1 MLLGLVIRDI
11 VLIDRLE
18 LSFSPGL
25 TVLTGET
32 GAGKSILL
40 DALGLALGAR
50 AEGGL
55 LRAGAAQASV
65 TAEFELP
72 KRHPL
77 RDLLEEQG
85 LEVDDNLLLRR
96 QLGSDGRSRAFLND
110 QPVGVGLLRR
120 IGDALV
126 EIVGQFEQH
135 GLLDPSTHGEM
146 LDAHGGHDAPGVAA
160 LWGQWQQARETR
172 SAAEAEIAAA
182 KRDEEYL
189 RHAAEELHGLSPQPG
204 EEASLAEQRSLM
216 LHRSKLVEALQA
228 GLEELSGD
236 SGAEQR
242 MNQARRRLDRIAD
255 KAQGKLDPATAALD
269 RAQAELADV
278 VEQLN
283 RLASDL
289 DADPRRLEKIE
300 DRLYALR
307 DLARKHNVQVDDLA
321 ALHERIEAQLARLD
335 DRSGALAQ
343 LTKVE
348 AEARQAYG
356 GAAEALS
363 QVRKKT
369 AAKLD
374 KAVMAEL
381 PPLKLDKAKFNTV
394 VERQEE
400 GQWGPT
406 GMDRVAFEVATN
418 PGSPPGPIARIAS
431 GGELARFLLALKVV
445 LAAQGSAPTL
455 VFDEVESG
463 IGGATAA
470 AVGERLARL
479 ARTRQ
484 LLVVT
489 HSPQVAAQGQHHW
502 RVEKSAGKAGSLTR
516 AGRLDA
522 PARREE
528 IARMLSG
535 ATVSEE
541 ARAAADQLLG
551 ARLAAS

>member
-11 VLIDRLE
+11 VLIERLA
-18 LSFSPGL
+18 LAFSPGL

-50 AEGGL
+50 AEAGL
-55 LRAGAAQASV
+55 LRAGAAQATV

-77 RDLLEEQG
+77 RALLEEQG
-85 LEVDDNLLLRR
+85 LDVEDNLLLRR
-96 QLGSDGRSRAFLND
+96 QLAADGRSRAFLND
-110 QPVGVGLLRR
+110 QPIGVGLLRQ
-120 IGDALV
+120 IGDSLV

-146 LDAHGGHDAPGVAA
+146 LDAHGGHDAPGVALA
-160 LWGQWQQARETR
+160 WKQWQEARQARST
-172 SAAEAEIAAA
+172 AEAEIAAA
-182 KRDEEYL
+182 RRDEEFL
-189 RHAAEELHGLSPQPG
+189 RHAADELAGLEPQPG
-204 EEASLAEQRSLM
+204 EEAGLAEQRSLM
-216 LHRSKLVEALQA
+216 LHRSKLVEAIQA
-228 GLEELSGD
+228 AVEELSGED
-236 SGAEQR
+236 GSEQQ
-242 MNQARRRLDRIAD
+242 MNRARRRLDRIAD
-255 KAQGKLDPATAALD
+255 KAQGRLDPATAALD
-269 RAQAELADV
+269 RAQAEIADV
-278 VEQLN
+278 IQQLD
-283 RLASDL
+283 RLARDL

-307 DLARKHNVQVDDLA
+307 DLARKHNVPVDDLA
-321 ALHERIEAQLARLD
+321 ALRDRIEAQLTRLD
-335 DRSGALAQ
+335 DRSGSLAR
-343 LTKVE
+343 LTKAE
-348 AEARQAYG
+348 AEARQAYIG
-356 GAAEALS
+356 VGEALS
-363 QVRKKT
+363 KARGKT

-381 PPLKLDKAKFNTV
+381 APLKLEKARFVTV
-394 VERQEE
+394 VDRLEE
-400 GQWGPT
+400 PQWGPS
-406 GMDRVAFEVATN
+406 GLDRVAFEVATN
-418 PGSPPGPIARIAS
+418 PGSAPGPIGRIAS

-445 LAAQGSAPTL
+445 LAAEGSAATL
-455 VFDEVESG
+455 VFDEVDSG

-479 ARTRQ
+479 AKSRQ

-502 RVEKSAGKAGSLTR
+502 RVEKSAGKAGSLTQ

-522 PARREE
+522 SQRREE

-541 ARAAADQLLG
+541 ARAAADRLLG
-551 ARLAAS
+551 ARLV

>member
-11 VLIDRLE
+11 VLIERLE
-18 LSFSPGL
+18 LAFSPGL

-50 AEGGL
+50 AEAGL
-55 LRAGAAQASV
+55 LRAGASQASV

-77 RDLLEEQG
+77 RVLLEEQG
-85 LEVDDNLLLRR
+85 LEVEDNLLLRR
-96 QLGSDGRSRAFLND
+96 QLAADGRSRAFLND
-110 QPVGVGLLRR
+110 QPIGVGLLRQ
-120 IGDALV
+120 IGDSLV

-135 GLLDPSTHGEM
+135 GLLDPATHGEM
-146 LDAHGGHDAPGVAA
+146 LDAHGAHDAPGVAA
-160 LWGQWQQARETR
+160 AWKQWQEARQARST
-172 SAAEAEIAAA
+172 AEAEIAAA
-182 KRDEEYL
+182 RRDEEFL
-189 RHAAEELHGLSPQPG
+189 RHAAEELAGLDPQPG
-204 EEASLAEQRSLM
+204 EEAGLAEQRSLR
-216 LHRSKLVEALQA
+216 LHRSKLVEAIQA
-228 GLEELSGD
+228 AVEELSGED
-236 SGAEQR
+236 GSEQQ
-242 MNQARRRLDRIAD
+242 MNRARRRLDRIAD
-255 KAQGKLDPATAALD
+255 KAQGRLDPATAALD
-269 RAQAELADV
+269 RAQAEIAEV
-278 VEQLN
+278 IQQLD
-283 RLASDL
+283 RLARDL

-307 DLARKHNVQVDDLA
+307 DLARKHNVAVDNLA
-321 ALHERIEAQLARLD
+321 ALRERIEAQLARLD
-335 DRSGALAQ
+335 DRSGSLAG
-343 LTKVE
+343 LSKME
-348 AEARQAYG
+348 AEARQAYVV
-356 GAAEALS
+356 AADALS
-363 QVRKKT
+363 QARRKT

-381 PPLKLDKAKFNTV
+381 APLKLEKARFVTV
-394 VERQEE
+394 VDRLEE
-400 GQWGPT
+400 PQWGPS
-406 GMDRVAFEVATN
+406 GLDRIAFEVATN
-418 PGSPPGPIARIAS
+418 PGSAPGPIGRIAS

-445 LAAQGSAPTL
+445 LAAQGSAATL
-455 VFDEVESG
+455 VFDEVDSG

-479 ARTRQ
+479 AKSRQ

-502 RVEKSAGKAGSLTR
+502 RVEKSAGKAGSLTQ

-522 PARREE
+522 SQRREE

-541 ARAAADQLLG
+541 ARAAADRLLG
-551 ARLAAS
+551 ARLA

>member
-11 VLIDRLE
+11 VLIERLE
-18 LSFSPGL
+18 LAFSPGL

-50 AEGGL
+50 AEAGL

-77 RDLLEEQG
+77 RALLEEQG
-85 LEVDDNLLLRR
+85 LEVEDNLLLRR
-96 QLGSDGRSRAFLND
+96 QLGADGRSRAFLND
-110 QPVGVGLLRR
+110 QPIGVGLLRQ
-120 IGDALV
+120 IGDGLV

-146 LDAHGGHDAPGVAA
+146 LDAHGGHDAPAVAA
-160 LWGQWQQARETR
+160 AWKQWQEARQARST
-172 SAAEAEIAAA
+172 AEAEIAAA
-182 KRDEEYL
+182 RRDEEFL
-189 RHAAEELHGLSPQPG
+189 RHAAEELAGLAPQAG
-204 EEASLAEQRSLM
+204 EEAGLAEQRSLM
-216 LHRSKLVEALQA
+216 LHRSKLVEAIQA
-228 GLEELSGD
+228 AQEELSGED
-236 SGAEQR
+236 GGEQQLNR
-242 MNQARRRLDRIAD
+242 ARRRLDRIAD
-255 KAQGKLDPATAALD
+255 KAQGRLDPATAALD
-269 RAQAELADV
+269 RAQAEIADV
-278 VEQLN
+278 VEQLD
-283 RLASDL
+283 RLARDL

-307 DLARKHNVQVDDLA
+307 DMARKHNVPVDDLA
-321 ALHERIEAQLARLD
+321 ALRERIEAQLTRLD
-335 DRSGALAQ
+335 DRSGSLAR
-343 LTKVE
+343 LTKME
-348 AEARQAYG
+348 AETRQAYI

-363 QVRKKT
+363 QMRRKT
-369 AAKLD
+369 AIKLD

-381 PPLKLDKAKFNTV
+381 APLKLDKARFTTV
-394 VERQEE
+394 VDRVEE
-400 GQWGPT
+400 PQWGPT
-406 GMDRVAFEVATN
+406 GLDRVAFEVATN
-418 PGSPPGPIARIAS
+418 PGSAPGPIGRIAS

-445 LAAQGSAPTL
+445 LAAQGSAATL
-455 VFDEVESG
+455 VFDEVDSG

-479 ARTRQ
+479 AKSRQ

-502 RVEKSAGKAGSLTR
+502 RVEKSSGKSGSLTE

-522 PARREE
+522 SARREE

-541 ARAAADQLLG
+541 ARAAADRLLG
-551 ARLAAS
+551 ARLV

>member
-11 VLIDRLE
+11 VLIDRLD
-18 LSFSPGL
+18 LAFAPGL

-50 AEGGL
+50 AEASL
-55 LRAGAAQASV
+55 LRAGASQATV

-72 KRHPL
+72 RHHRL
-77 RDLLEEQG
+77 RELLNEQG
-85 LEVDDNLLLRR
+85 LAVDDSLLLRR
-96 QLGSDGRSRAFLND
+96 QLGADGRSRAFVND
-110 QPVGVGLLRR
+110 QPVGVGLLRQ
-120 IGDALV
+120 IGDGMV

-135 GLLDPSTHGEM
+135 GLLDPATHGEM
-146 LDAHGGHDAPGVAA
+146 LDAHGGHDRPGVAEA
-160 LWGQWQQARETR
+160 WRRWQSAREAR
-172 SAAEAEIAAA
+172 GAAEAEIAAA

-189 RHAAEELHGLSPQPG
+189 RHAAEELSGLAPQPG
-204 EEASLAEQRSLM
+204 EEAGLAEQRSLM
-216 LHRSKLVEALQA
+216 LHRSKLVEAMETALGELA
-228 GLEELSGD
+228 GERGGES
-236 SGAEQR
+236 Q

-255 KAQGKLDPATAALD
+255 KAQGRLDPAIAALD
-269 RAQAELADV
+269 RAQSELAEAV
-278 VEQLN
+278 SALT
-283 RLASDL
+283 RLSTDL

-307 DLARKHNVQVDDLA
+307 DLARKHNVGVDDLA

-335 DRSGALAQ
+335 DRTGSLAR
-343 LTKVE
+343 LTQAE
-348 AEARQAYG
+348 AEARQSYVA
-356 GAAEALS
+356 AAEALS
-363 QVRKKT
+363 QARKRT

-381 PPLKLDKAKFNTV
+381 PPLKLDKAKFATV
-394 VERQEE
+394 IERLPEA
-400 GQWGPT
+400 QWGIA
-406 GMDRVAFEVATN
+406 GIERIAFEVATN
-418 PGSPPGPIARIAS
+418 PGNPPGPIGRIAS

-445 LAAQGSAPTL
+445 LAAEGSAPTL
-455 VFDEVESG
+455 VFDEVDSG

-479 ARTRQ
+479 ARSRQ

-489 HSPQVAAQGQHHW
+489 HSPQVAAQAQHHW

-516 AGRLDA
+516 AGELDP

-535 ATVSEE
+535 ATVSDE
-541 ARAAADQLLG
+541 ARAAADRLLG
-551 ARLAAS
+551 AAR

>member
-11 VLIDRLE
+11 VLIERLE
-18 LSFSPGL
+18 LAFSPGL

-50 AEGGL
+50 AEAGL

-77 RDLLEEQG
+77 RAVLEEQG
-85 LEVDDNLLLRR
+85 LDVEDNLLLRR
-96 QLGSDGRSRAFLND
+96 QLAADGRSRAFLND
-110 QPVGVGLLRR
+110 QPIGVGLLRQ
-120 IGDALV
+120 IGDSLV

-146 LDAHGGHDAPGVAA
+146 LDAHGSHDAPGVAA
-160 LWGQWQQARETR
+160 AWKQWQEARQARST
-172 SAAEAEIAAA
+172 AEAEIAAA
-182 KRDEEYL
+182 RRDEEFL
-189 RHAAEELHGLSPQPG
+189 RHADDELAGLDPQPG
-204 EEASLAEQRSLM
+204 EEAGLAEQRSLM
-216 LHRSKLVEALQA
+216 LHRSKLVEAIQA
-228 GLEELSGD
+228 AVEELSGED
-236 SGAEQR
+236 GSEQQ
-242 MNQARRRLDRIAD
+242 MNRARRRLDRIAD
-255 KAQGKLDPATAALD
+255 KAQGRLDPATVALD
-269 RAQAELADV
+269 RAQAEIADV
-278 VEQLN
+278 IQQLD
-283 RLASDL
+283 RLARDL

-307 DLARKHNVQVDDLA
+307 DLARKHNVPVDDLA
-321 ALHERIEAQLARLD
+321 ALRERIEAQLTRLD
-335 DRSGALAQ
+335 DRSGSLAR
-343 LTKVE
+343 LTKAE
-348 AEARQAYG
+348 AEARQAYI

-363 QVRKKT
+363 QARRKT
-369 AAKLD
+369 AGKLD

-381 PPLKLDKAKFNTV
+381 APLKLEKARFVTV
-394 VERQEE
+394 VDRLEE
-400 GQWGPT
+400 PQWGPS
-406 GMDRVAFEVATN
+406 GLDRVAFEVATN
-418 PGSPPGPIARIAS
+418 PGSAPGPIGRIAS

-445 LAAQGSAPTL
+445 LAAQGSAATL
-455 VFDEVESG
+455 VFDEVDSG

-479 ARTRQ
+479 AKSRQ

-502 RVEKSAGKAGSLTR
+502 RVEKSAGKAGNLTQ

-522 PARREE
+522 SQRREE

-541 ARAAADQLLG
+541 ARAAADRLLG
-551 ARLAAS
+551 ARLV

>member
-1 MLLGLVIRDI
+1 VLLGLLIRDI
-11 VLIDRLE
+11 VLIERLE
-18 LSFSPGL
+18 LAFSPGL

-55 LRAGAAQASV
+55 LRAGSAQASV

-72 KRHPL
+72 KHHAL
-77 RDLLEEQG
+77 RALLEEQG
-85 LEVDDNLLLRR
+85 LEVEDNLLLRR
-96 QLGSDGRSRAFLND
+96 QLGADGRSRAFLND
-110 QPVGVGLLRR
+110 QPIGIGLLRR

-146 LDAHGGHDAPGVAA
+146 LDAHGAHDAPGVAA
-160 LWGQWQQARETR
+160 LWRQWQEARKART
-172 SAAEAEIAAA
+172 ATEAEIAAA

-189 RHAAEELHGLSPQPG
+189 RHAADELGRLGPQPG

-216 LHRSKLVEALQA
+216 LNRSKLAEAIQA
-228 GLEELSGD
+228 ALDELAGD

-242 MNQARRRLDRIAD
+242 MNQARRRVDRIAD
-255 KAQGKLDPATAALD
+255 KAQGRLDPATAAID
-269 RAQAELADV
+269 RAQAELADA

-283 RLASDL
+283 RLANDL

-307 DLARKHNVQVDDLA
+307 DLARKHNVAVDDLA

-335 DRSGALAQ
+335 DRSGALAK
-343 LTKVE
+343 LAKAE
-348 AEARQAYG
+348 AEARQAYA

-363 QVRKKT
+363 QARKKT

-381 PPLKLDKAKFNTV
+381 PPLKLDKARFTTV
-394 VERQEE
+394 VERLEE

-418 PGSPPGPIARIAS
+418 PGSPLGPIARIAS

-445 LAAQGSAPTL
+445 LAAQGSPPTL
-455 VFDEVESG
+455 VFDEVDSG

-502 RVEKSAGKAGSLTR
+502 RVEKSANKAGSLTQ
-516 AGRLDA
+516 AGQLDG

-541 ARAAADQLLG
+541 ARAAADRLLG
-551 ARLAAS
+551 ARLAS

>member
-11 VLIDRLE
+11 VLIERLE
-18 LSFSPGL
+18 LAFSPGL

-50 AEGGL
+50 AEAGL

-77 RDLLEEQG
+77 RAILEEQG
-85 LEVDDNLLLRR
+85 LDVEDNLLLRR
-96 QLGSDGRSRAFLND
+96 QLAADGRSRAFLND
-110 QPVGVGLLRR
+110 QPIGVGLLRQ
-120 IGDALV
+120 IGDSLV

-146 LDAHGGHDAPGVAA
+146 LDAHGSHDAPGVAA
-160 LWGQWQQARETR
+160 AWKQWQEARQARST
-172 SAAEAEIAAA
+172 AEAEIAAA
-182 KRDEEYL
+182 RRDEEFL
-189 RHAAEELHGLSPQPG
+189 RHAADELAGLDPQPG
-204 EEASLAEQRSLM
+204 EEAGLAEQRSLM
-216 LHRSKLVEALQA
+216 LHRSKLVEAIQA
-228 GLEELSGD
+228 AVEELSGED
-236 SGAEQR
+236 GSEQQ
-242 MNQARRRLDRIAD
+242 MNRARRRLDRIAD
-255 KAQGKLDPATAALD
+255 KAQGRLDPATAALD
-269 RAQAELADV
+269 RAQAEIADV
-278 VEQLN
+278 IQQLD
-283 RLASDL
+283 RLARDL

-307 DLARKHNVQVDDLA
+307 DLARKHNVPVDDLA
-321 ALHERIEAQLARLD
+321 ALREHIEAQLTRLD
-335 DRSGALAQ
+335 DRSGSLAR
-343 LTKVE
+343 LTKAE
-348 AEARQAYG
+348 GEARQAYI

-363 QVRKKT
+363 QARRKT
-369 AAKLD
+369 AGKLD

-381 PPLKLDKAKFNTV
+381 APLKLEKARFVTV
-394 VERQEE
+394 VDRLEE
-400 GQWGPT
+400 PQWGPS
-406 GMDRVAFEVATN
+406 GLDRVAFEVATN
-418 PGSPPGPIARIAS
+418 PGSAPGPIGRIAS

-445 LAAQGSAPTL
+445 LAAQGSAATL
-455 VFDEVESG
+455 VFDEVDSG

-479 ARTRQ
+479 AKSRQ

-502 RVEKSAGKAGSLTR
+502 RVEKSAGKAGNLTQ

-522 PARREE
+522 SQRREE

-541 ARAAADQLLG
+541 ARAAADRLLG
-551 ARLAAS
+551 ARLV

>member
-11 VLIDRLE
+11 VLIERLD
-18 LSFSPGL
+18 LAFSPGL

-50 AEGGL
+50 AEAGL

-72 KRHPL
+72 KRHRL
-77 RDLLEEQG
+77 RALFEEQG
-85 LEVDDNLLLRR
+85 LAVEDNLLLRR
-96 QLGSDGRSRAFLND
+96 QLGPDGRSRAFLND
-110 QPVGVGLLRR
+110 QPIGVGLLRQ
-120 IGDALV
+120 IGDCLV

-135 GLLDPSTHGEM
+135 GLLDPATHGEM

-160 LWGQWQQARETR
+160 AWRQWQEARQAR

-182 KRDEEYL
+182 RRDEEFL
-189 RHAAEELHGLSPQPG
+189 RHAADELGGLGPQPG

-216 LHRSKLVEALQA
+216 LNRSKLVEAIQA
-228 GLEELSGD
+228 ALDELSGD

-242 MNQARRRLDRIAD
+242 MNQARRRIDRIAD
-255 KAQGKLDPATAALD
+255 KAQGRLDPATSALD
-269 RAQAELADV
+269 RAQAEVADV

-283 RLASDL
+283 RLARDL

-307 DLARKHNVQVDDLA
+307 DLARKHNVPVDELA

-335 DRSGALAQ
+335 DRSGALAK
-343 LTKVE
+343 LTKAE
-348 AEARQAYG
+348 AEARQAYLA
-356 GAAEALS
+356 AAEALS
-363 QVRKKT
+363 QARKKT
-369 AAKLD
+369 AGKLD

-381 PPLKLDKAKFNTV
+381 PPLKLDKATFSTV
-394 VERQEE
+394 VERLEE
-400 GQWGPT
+400 AQWGPT
-406 GMDRVAFEVATN
+406 GLDRVAFEVATN
-418 PGSPPGPIARIAS
+418 PGSAPGPIARIAS

-455 VFDEVESG
+455 VFDEVDSG

-516 AGRLDA
+516 AGELDA

-541 ARAAADQLLG
+541 ARAAADRLLG

>member
-11 VLIDRLE
+11 VLIERLE
-18 LSFSPGL
+18 LAFSPGL

-50 AEGGL
+50 AEAGL

-77 RDLLEEQG
+77 RAVLEEQG
-85 LEVDDNLLLRR
+85 LDVEDNLLLRR
-96 QLGSDGRSRAFLND
+96 QLAADGRSRAFLND
-110 QPVGVGLLRR
+110 QPIGVGLLRQ
-120 IGDALV
+120 IGDSLV

-146 LDAHGGHDAPGVAA
+146 LDAHGSHDAPGVAA
-160 LWGQWQQARETR
+160 AWKQWQEARQARST
-172 SAAEAEIAAA
+172 AEAEIAAA
-182 KRDEEYL
+182 RRDEEFL
-189 RHAAEELHGLSPQPG
+189 RHAADELAGLDPQPG
-204 EEASLAEQRSLM
+204 EEAGLAEQRSLM
-216 LHRSKLVEALQA
+216 LHRSKLVEAIQA
-228 GLEELSGD
+228 AVEELSGED
-236 SGAEQR
+236 GSEQQ
-242 MNQARRRLDRIAD
+242 MNRARRRLDRIAD
-255 KAQGKLDPATAALD
+255 KAQGRLDPATAALD
-269 RAQAELADV
+269 RAQAEIADV
-278 VEQLN
+278 IQQLD
-283 RLASDL
+283 RLARDL

-307 DLARKHNVQVDDLA
+307 DLARKHNVPVDDLA
-321 ALHERIEAQLARLD
+321 ALREHIEAQLTRLD
-335 DRSGALAQ
+335 DRSGSLAR
-343 LTKVE
+343 LTKAE
-348 AEARQAYG
+348 GEARQAYI

-363 QVRKKT
+363 QARRKT
-369 AAKLD
+369 AGKLD

-381 PPLKLDKAKFNTV
+381 APLKLEKARFVTV
-394 VERQEE
+394 VDRLEE
-400 GQWGPT
+400 PQWGPS
-406 GMDRVAFEVATN
+406 GLDRVAFEVATN
-418 PGSPPGPIARIAS
+418 PGSAPGPIGRIAS

-445 LAAQGSAPTL
+445 LAAQGSAATL
-455 VFDEVESG
+455 VFDEVDSG

-479 ARTRQ
+479 AKSRQ

-502 RVEKSAGKAGSLTR
+502 RVEKSAGKAGNLTQ

-522 PARREE
+522 SQRREE

-541 ARAAADQLLG
+541 ARAAADRLLG
-551 ARLAAS
+551 ARLV